1 MLTESVDVS
10 LRLVVSGAGTSRSM
24 INNGDDTKIIHVRQQ
39 TQSYIVWT
47 AYLQRRM
54 LIEVLRLFFFI
65 NVNADPRKGK

>member
-24 INNGDDTKIIHVRQQ
+24 INNGDDTNIIHVRQQ

-47 AYLQRRM
+47 AYLQRRV
-54 LIEVLRLFFFI
+54 LIEVLRLFFFL
-65 NVNADPRKGK
+65 